1 MQTNI
6 ILLQAA
12 AAAPAGGMMSSITSF
27 LPLVLIVV
35 VFYFFMIRPQ
45 MKKQKEAKKF
55 MAEIKKGDKIITIG
69 GIHGK
74 IAEISDTTFIIE
86 VEGGNRLKI
95 SKTAVSMD
103 NSVGISTE
111 TK

>member
-1 MQTNI
+1 MQNMF

-12 AAAPAGGMMSSITSF
+12 APAQSKGILDSLGSF
-27 LPLVLIVV
+27 VPLLLIVV

-55 MAEIKKGDKIITIG
+55 MENIKKGDKIVTIG

-74 IAEISDTTFIIE
+74 ISEVQDTTFIIE
-86 VEGGNRLKI
+86 VEGGIKLKV
-95 SKTAVSMD
+95 SKSAISMD
-103 NSVGISTE
+103 NSATLN
-111 TK
+111 TNP

>member
-1 MQTNI
+1 MF

-12 AAAPAGGMMSSITSF
+12 APAQSKGILDSLGSF
-27 LPLVLIVV
+27 VPLLLIVV

-55 MAEIKKGDKIITIG
+55 MENIQKGDKIVTIG

-74 IAEISDTTFIIE
+74 IAEIQDSTYIIE
-86 VEGGNRLKI
+86 VEGGVRLKV
-95 SKTAVSMD
+95 SKTAISMD
-103 NSVGISTE
+103 NSASLNTNQ
-111 TK
+111 